1 LHVVVAVDAAASSM
15 VMIRAV
21 GIRGGR
27 HDADSAQPATTGR
40 RHFLEIGITAG

>member
-1 LHVVVAVDAAASSM
+1 M

-27 HDADSAQPATTGR
+27 QDADSGQSATTGR
-40 RHFLEIGITAG
+40 RHFLEIGIIEE